1 MTKRLRRYPEEFRR
15 QMIDLV
21 RGGRTPEELSREFD
35 PSAQAIRNWVA
46 AAESEDGASG
56 DWSEAERR
64 ELREAKA
71 KIRRLEEEIEIL
83 KKAAVWFARE
93 AGRTEG
99 RLSVRGWR
107 GTAPCDAG
115 NRVGCGNSG
124 VLMGIVARVAN
135 VGRRFGAPP
144 RDCPGREAAGGRGSG
159 GARRRCGRRTG
170 AFPVGDR
177 AGSHPEQRMWRRDRP
192 GGAQGAS
199 LRGALR

>member
-71 KIRRLEEEIEIL
+71 KIRRLEEEIDIL

-99 RLSVRGWR
+99 R
-107 GTAPCDAG
+107 
-115 NRVGCGNSG
+115 
-124 VLMGIVARVAN
+124 
-135 VGRRFGAPP
+135 
-144 RDCPGREAAGGRGSG
+144 
-159 GARRRCGRRTG
+159 
-170 AFPVGDR
+170 
-177 AGSHPEQRMWRRDRP
+177 
-192 GGAQGAS
+192 
-199 LRGALR
+199 